1 MIGFEEIEKWAERAA
16 VVAVG
21 AVTFGS
27 KLIRRLRRNQVLEPL
42 HIGGNPQ
49 ELKFAG
55 RIDDIERRMK
65 TSDTRLSGIETRL
78 ENRDDRDEQRWEQSQ
93 RHSDRV
99 QTMLDW
105 IVRKISERP

>member
-16 VVAVG
+16 FVAVG
-21 AVTFGS
+21 VLTFGA
-27 KLIRRLRRNQVLEPL
+27 KLIRRLRRHHVLEPL

-65 TSDTRLSGIETRL
+65 TSDVRLGAIETRL
-78 ENRDDRDEQRWEQSQ
+78 ENRDDRDSERWEQSQ
-93 RHSDRV
+93 RHSDRI